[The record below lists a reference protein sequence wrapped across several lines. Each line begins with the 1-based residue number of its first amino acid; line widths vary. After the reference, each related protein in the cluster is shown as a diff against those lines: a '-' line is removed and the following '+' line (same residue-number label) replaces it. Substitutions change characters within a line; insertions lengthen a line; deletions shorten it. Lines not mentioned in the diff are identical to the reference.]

1 MLSDPRISEAA
12 RFELAR
18 TALESRQP
26 TAAEWDAML
35 RPLLLTPLSSGHWLA
50 AAELWMR
57 LPAQLR
63 ASAASLIEF
72 MPLQLEH
79 HGSLRPMLALGLIAL
94 GQKDEAKKLVIPPPT
109 KDARGDEALINQAVA
124 WHLTGKRTDTPW
136 DAAIAARTSHDLNDW
151 ESWLALMPYLHPHE
165 ALFSERFARIE
176 KYEREHPEREEK
188 FYAAW
193 GTRALALLKKQMS
206 FEPPPAADAGVA
218 SLPDAF
224 PSPFVERTAP
234 WKGPAPKT
242 ID

>member
-1 MLSDPRISEAA
+1 
-12 RFELAR
+12 
-18 TALESRQP
+18 
-26 TAAEWDAML
+26 
-35 RPLLLTPLSSGHWLA
+35 
-50 AAELWMR
+50 
-57 LPAQLR
+57 
-63 ASAASLIEF
+63 
-72 MPLQLEH
+72 
-79 HGSLRPMLALGLIAL
+79 MLALGLIAL

-109 KDARGDEALINQAVA
+109 KDARGDEALNNQAVA

-165 ALFSERFARIE
+165 ALFSERFARLE
-176 KYEREHPEREEK
+176 TYEREHPEREEK

-206 FEPPPAADAGVA
+206 FDRPPAADAGVA
-218 SLPDAF
+218 SLPDAL
-224 PSPFVERTAP
+224 PSPFVERSAP